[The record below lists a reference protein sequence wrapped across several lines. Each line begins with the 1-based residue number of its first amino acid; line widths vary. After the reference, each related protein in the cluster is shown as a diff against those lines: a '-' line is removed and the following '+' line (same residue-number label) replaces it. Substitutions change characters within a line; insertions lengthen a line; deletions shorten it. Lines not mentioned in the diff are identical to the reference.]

1 MLEKS
6 KARVSDERPSKSRP
20 LSDADAKALL
30 AGVDVVTIAKGKASR
45 TVPARDV
52 SLDDLRGPTGNF
64 RAPMVK
70 VGRRLLVG
78 WHEETLRELVARSS
92 R

>member
-1 MLEKS
+1 VLEKS
-6 KARVSDERPSKSRP
+6 KSDVGEERPSRSRP
-20 LSDADAKALL
+20 LTDADVKALL
-30 AGVDVVTIAKGKASR
+30 KEVDLVTLARGKSAR
-45 TVPARDV
+45 TLPAREA

-64 RAPMVK
+64 RAPMLR

-78 WHEETLRELVARSS
+78 WHEESLRELLARSS

>member
-1 MLEKS
+1 VLEKS
-6 KARVSDERPSKSRP
+6 KSDVGEERPSRSRP
-20 LSDADAKALL
+20 LTDADAKALL
-30 AGVDVVTIAKGKASR
+30 KDVDLVTLARGKTAR
-45 TVPARDV
+45 TLPAREV

-64 RAPMVK
+64 RAPMLR

-78 WHEETLRELVARSS
+78 WHEESLRELLARSS

>member
-6 KARVSDERPSKSRP
+6 KSKVAEERPSKSRP
-20 LSDADAKALL
+20 LADAEVRALL
-30 AGVDVVTIAKGKASR
+30 RDVDDVTIAKGKASR
-45 TVPARDV
+45 TIPARSV

-64 RAPMVK
+64 RAPMVR

-78 WHEETLRELVARSS
+78 WHEETLRELLARSS

>member
-1 MLEKS
+1 VLEKS
-6 KARVSDERPSKSRP
+6 KSDVREERPSRSRP
-20 LSDADAKALL
+20 LTDADAKALL
-30 AGVDVVTIAKGKASR
+30 KDVDEVTLARGKTAR
-45 TVPARDV
+45 TLPAREV

-64 RAPMVK
+64 RAPMLR

-78 WHEETLRELVARSS
+78 WHEESLRELLARSS

>member
-1 MLEKS
+1 VLDKS
-6 KARVSDERPSKSRP
+6 RSEVQDDRPSKSRP
-20 LSDADAKALL
+20 LSDADARALL
-30 AGVDVVTIAKGKASR
+30 R
-45 TVPARDV
+45 TVDAVTLARGKSARTVSARDV

-64 RAPMVK
+64 RAPMLR

-78 WHEETLRELVARSS
+78 WHEETLRELLARSS

>member
-1 MLEKS
+1 VLEKS
-6 KARVSDERPSKSRP
+6 KSDVGEERPSRSRP
-20 LSDADAKALL
+20 LTDTDAKALL
-30 AGVDVVTIAKGKASR
+30 KDVDTVTLARGKTAR
-45 TVPARDV
+45 TLPAREV

-64 RAPMVK
+64 RAPMVR

-78 WHEETLRELVARSS
+78 WHEESLRELLARSS

>member
-1 MLEKS
+1 VLDKS
-6 KARVSDERPSKSRP
+6 KTEIRTERPSKTRP

-30 AGVDVVTIAKGKASR
+30 AEVDSVTIARGKSAR
-45 TVPARDV
+45 TLPARETA
-52 SLDDLRGPTGNF
+52 LDDLRGPTGNF
-64 RAPMVK
+64 RAPIVR

-78 WHEETLRELVARSS
+78 WHEESLRDLLARSS

>member
-1 MLEKS
+1 VLDKK
-6 KARVSDERPSKSRP
+6 KADVRDERPSKSRP

-30 AGVDVVTIAKGKASR
+30 SGVDTVTLAKGKSAR
-45 TVPARDV
+45 TLPAREV
-52 SLDDLRGPTGNF
+52 SLNDLRGPTGNF
-64 RAPMVK
+64 RAPMLR

-78 WHEETLRELVARSS
+78 WHEDSLRELLARSS

>member
-6 KARVSDERPSKSRP
+6 KSPIREERPSKTRP
-20 LSDADAKALL
+20 LSDADARALL
-30 AGVDVVTIAKGKASR
+30 GQVDVVTIAKGKASR
-45 TVPARDV
+45 TLEAPDV
-52 SLDDLRGPTGNF
+52 ALDDLRGPTGNF
-64 RAPMVK
+64 RAPIVR

-78 WHEETLRELVARSS
+78 FHEETLRDLLARSS